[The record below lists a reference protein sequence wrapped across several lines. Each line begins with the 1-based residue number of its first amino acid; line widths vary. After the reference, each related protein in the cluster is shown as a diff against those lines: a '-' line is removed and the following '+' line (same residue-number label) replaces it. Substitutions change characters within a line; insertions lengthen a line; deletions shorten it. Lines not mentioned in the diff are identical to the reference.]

1 MLSIPLPFVI
11 SLLLIILAITL
22 YQRQQHS
29 SHSLQPSALKPAIG
43 FIGLCAVMIT
53 LVGIRWSW
61 DIAFI
66 RFLQPIVAA
75 TVPTAAWYCFSQ
87 GQGQKRLPWPHW
99 LSPIVIT
106 GLSYS
111 YPIWQP
117 PIDALLV
124 LLYVGYGTVMIRTAM
139 RTSQTTETP
148 PARIRLSQIDQ
159 VFRAELIA
167 GCALLFSACVD
178 LLLTLD
184 FAFYQGQ
191 HAAMLVSTAQSLLI
205 PLLVWAVVTVGQ
217 SIADDSPERMEVD
230 SPERM
235 EVDSLEQM
243 QIDNL
248 EQVEVSSPERVEIE
262 NPQDQGQEQQT
273 PQNPSHIDNEVQ
285 QVAAIITQLIT
296 EQQLFLDPDLTLN
309 RLARKAGIPSRQISE
324 AINQIEQ
331 QSISQLLNHYRIE
344 HAKHLLLTTDDPITQ
359 VYLSSGYQT
368 KSNFN
373 RAFSNITGTTP
384 SQFRRQAA
392 HSD

>member
-11 SLLLIILAITL
+11 TLLLIILAITL
-22 YQRQQHS
+22 YQRQRHVP
-29 SHSLQPSALKPAIG
+29 HSLQPSTLKPAIG

-75 TVPTAAWYCFSQ
+75 TVPAAAWYCFSQ
-87 GQGQKRLPWPHW
+87 SQSQKRLSWPHW

-117 PIDALLV
+117 PVDALLV
-124 LLYVGYGTVMIRTAM
+124 LLYVGYGAVMIRTAM
-139 RTSQTTETP
+139 RISQTTETP

-159 VFRAELIA
+159 VSRAEFIA

-184 FAFYQGQ
+184 FALYQGQ
-191 HAAMLVSTAQSLLI
+191 HATMLVSTAQSLLI

-217 SIADDSPERMEVD
+217 SIADDSPEQQEAENSKPTTTD
-230 SPERM
+230 SAQDQVNYSKTIP
-235 EVDSLEQM
+235 DIS
-243 QIDNL
+243 QIDH
-248 EQVEVSSPERVEIE
+248 ETR
-262 NPQDQGQEQQT
+262 QT
-273 PQNPSHIDNEVQ
+273 A
-285 QVAAIITQLIT
+285 VAIKQLIT
-296 EQQLFLDPDLTLN
+296 DRQLFLDPDLTLN
-309 RLARKAGIPSRQISE
+309 RLARKAGTPSRLISE
-324 AINQIEQ
+324 AINQVEQ

-344 HAKHLLLTTDDPITQ
+344 HAKHLLLTTDDTITQ
-359 VYLSSGYQT
+359 IYLSSGYQT

-392 HSD
+392 NAD

>member
-1 MLSIPLPFVI
+1 MFSIPLPFVI
-11 SLLLIILAITL
+11 TLLLIILAITL
-22 YQRQQHS
+22 YQHQQHS
-29 SHSLQPSALKPAIG
+29 SHSSQPRALKPAIG

-75 TVPTAAWYCFSQ
+75 TLPAAAWYCFSQ
-87 GQGQKRLPWPHW
+87 SQSQKRLPWPHW
-99 LSPIVIT
+99 LSPIVIA

-124 LLYVGYGTVMIRTAM
+124 LLYAGYGAVMIRTAM
-139 RTSQTTETP
+139 RTSKTTETP

-159 VFRAELIA
+159 VSRAELIA

-205 PLLVWAVVTVGQ
+205 PLLVWAVVTVGK
-217 SIADDSPERMEVD
+217 SIADDSPEPTELD
-230 SPERM
+230 SPER
-235 EVDSLEQM
+235 
-243 QIDNL
+243 
-248 EQVEVSSPERVEIE
+248 VEVNSPERVEIDS
-262 NPQDQGQEQQT
+262 PQDQSQEQQT
-273 PQNPSHIDNEVQ
+273 PQNPSQIDNEVQ
-285 QVAAIITQLIT
+285 QVAAIIKQLIT

-309 RLARKAGIPSRQISE
+309 RLARKAGISSRQISE
-324 AINQIEQ
+324 AINKIER

-384 SQFRRQAA
+384 SQFRRQADD
-392 HSD
+392 SD

>member
-11 SLLLIILAITL
+11 TLLLIILAITL
-22 YQRQQHS
+22 YQHQQHS
-29 SHSLQPSALKPAIG
+29 SHSSQASALKPAIG

-75 TVPTAAWYCFSQ
+75 TVPAAAWYCFSQ
-87 GQGQKRLPWPHW
+87 SQSQKRLPWPHW
-99 LSPIVIT
+99 LSPIVIA

-124 LLYVGYGTVMIRTAM
+124 LLYVGYGAVMIRTAM

-191 HAAMLVSTAQSLLI
+191 HAAVLVSTAQSLLI
-205 PLLVWAVVTVGQ
+205 PLLVWAVVTVGK
-217 SIADDSPERMEVD
+217 SIADDSPEPTELD
-230 SPERM
+230 SPE
-235 EVDSLEQM
+235 
-243 QIDNL
+243 
-248 EQVEVSSPERVEIE
+248 QVGIE

-273 PQNPSHIDNEVQ
+273 PQNPSQIDNEVQ
-285 QVAAIITQLIT
+285 QVAAVIKQLIT

-344 HAKHLLLTTDDPITQ
+344 HAKHLLLTTDDTITQ

-384 SQFRRQAA
+384 SQFRRQADD
-392 HSD
+392 SD

>member
-11 SLLLIILAITL
+11 TLLLIILAITL

-29 SHSLQPSALKPAIG
+29 SHFLQPSTLKPAIG

-75 TVPTAAWYCFSQ
+75 TVPAAAWYCFSQ
-87 GQGQKRLPWPHW
+87 SQSQKRLPWPHW
-99 LSPIVIT
+99 LSPIVIA

-124 LLYVGYGTVMIRTAM
+124 LLYVGYGAVMIRTAM

-159 VFRAELIA
+159 VSRAELIA

-205 PLLVWAVVTVGQ
+205 PLLVWAVVTMGQ
-217 SIADDSPERMEVD
+217 SIADDSPEPAELEKGPTEVD
-230 SPERM
+230 VPEQA
-235 EVDSLEQM
+235 EV
-243 QIDNL
+243 N
-248 EQVEVSSPERVEIE
+248 SPERVEID
-262 NPQDQGQEQQT
+262 NPQDQSQEQQT
-273 PQNPSHIDNEVQ
+273 AQNPRQIDNEVQ
-285 QVAAIITQLIT
+285 QIAAIIKQLIT

-331 QSISQLLNHYRIE
+331 QSISQLLNHYRVA

>member
-11 SLLLIILAITL
+11 TLLLIILAITL
-22 YQRQQHS
+22 YQRQRHS
-29 SHSLQPSALKPAIG
+29 PHSLQPSALKPAIG

-66 RFLQPIVAA
+66 RFLQPIIASI
-75 TVPTAAWYCFSQ
+75 VPAAAWYCFSQ
-87 GQGQKRLPWPHW
+87 SQSQKRLSWPHW
-99 LSPIVIT
+99 LSPIVIA

-117 PIDALLV
+117 PVDALLV
-124 LLYVGYGTVMIRTAM
+124 LLYVGYGAVMIRTAM

-159 VFRAELIA
+159 VSQAEFIA

-178 LLLTLD
+178 LLLILD

-205 PLLVWAVVTVGQ
+205 PLLVWAVVTVGK
-217 SIADDSPERMEVD
+217 SIADDSPEPSEL
-230 SPERM
+230 EGL
-235 EVDSLEQM
+235 EQIKGDSLGQA
-243 QIDNL
+243 
-248 EQVEVSSPERVEIE
+248 EVNSPERVEID
-262 NPQDQGQEQQT
+262 NPQDQKQQT
-273 PQNPSHIDNEVQ
+273 AQNPSQIDNEVQ
-285 QVAAIITQLIT
+285 QVAAAIKQLIT

-373 RAFSNITGTTP
+373 RAFSHITGTTP
-384 SQFRRQAA
+384 SQFRRQADD
-392 HSD
+392 SD